1 MIKNYKIY
9 LNTFF
14 IILIIIF
21 LLNSKLLSNFVW
33 TASSLFIDF
42 KIPLEWLRCH
52 SLGVNL
58 LTLEAL
64 NCGDRNVSQFNYGQ
78 AFLHLPY
85 NDLLDNFYRNY
96 LPWILIFSF
105 IFFSVKIIQLNNFT
119 HYLLL
124 YLALLNPSTMLLLE
138 RMQIDCI
145 FYLAIIF
152 CAYNRYYI
160 LNWILGIYFA
170 LIKFY
175 PISILLTIF
184 VENKERSLKSVLYII
199 LLLSVIFFGYLL
211 INKDS
216 YWFTLNHMLPGKAGY
231 HFLYSLNSFPKIL
244 KYLFGIK
251 YQILLLIFY
260 SLFIFSVIKI
270 FKRLILNQDIYR
282 DTLYS
287 KESKLFFIS
296 GYFNLFLFILVSS
309 YAYKEIYLILSIPFI
324 LLLNFKY
331 NLKIAKFII
340 YLLIARYSYLFIYA
354 FLNVHDGINFV
365 NSVRVFSNYFIF
377 AISVKALLDFILLSI
392 LISMLA
398 IKTRLYLM
406 SIFKNK
412 KLV

>member
-1 MIKNYKIY
+1 
-9 LNTFF
+9 
-14 IILIIIF
+14 
-21 LLNSKLLSNFVW
+21 
-33 TASSLFIDF
+33 
-42 KIPLEWLRCH
+42 
-52 SLGVNL
+52 
-58 LTLEAL
+58 
-64 NCGDRNVSQFNYGQ
+64 
-78 AFLHLPY
+78 LHLPY
-85 NDLLDNFYRNY
+85 NDLLDSFYRSY

-105 IFFSVKIIQLNNFT
+105 IFFSVKIVQLNSFT

-152 CAYNRYYI
+152 CAYNRYYV
-160 LNWILGIYFA
+160 LNWLFGIYFA

-354 FLNVHDGINFV
+354 FLNVHDGITFV

-377 AISVKALLDFILLSI
+377 AISIKALLDFILLSI

>member
-14 IILIIIF
+14 LILIIVF

-33 TASSLFIDF
+33 TTSSLFIDF

-58 LTLEAL
+58 FTLEAL
-64 NCGDRNVSQFNYGQ
+64 NCGDRTVSQFNYGQ

-105 IFFSVKIIQLNNFT
+105 IFFSVKIIQLNSFT

-124 YLALLNPSTMLLLE
+124 YFALLNPSTMLLLE

-160 LNWILGIYFA
+160 FNWLLGIYFA

-175 PISILLTIF
+175 PISILFTIF
-184 VENKERSLKSVLYII
+184 VENKKRSLKSVLYII
-199 LLLSVIFFGYLL
+199 LLLSIIFFGYLL

-216 YWFTLNHMLPGKAGY
+216 YWFMLNNMLPGKAGY
-231 HFLYSLNSFPKIL
+231 HFLYSLNSLPKIL
-244 KYLFGIK
+244 KY
-251 YQILLLIFY
+251 
-260 SLFIFSVIKI
+260 
-270 FKRLILNQDIYR
+270 
-282 DTLYS
+282 
-287 KESKLFFIS
+287 
-296 GYFNLFLFILVSS
+296 
-309 YAYKEIYLILSIPFI
+309 
-324 LLLNFKY
+324 
-331 NLKIAKFII
+331 
-340 YLLIARYSYLFIYA
+340 
-354 FLNVHDGINFV
+354 
-365 NSVRVFSNYFIF
+365 VFSIICLKLR
-377 AISVKALLDFILLSI
+377 ISSLE
-392 LISMLA
+392 
-398 IKTRLYLM
+398 
-406 SIFKNK
+406 
-412 KLV
+412 KL

>member
-14 IILIIIF
+14 IILIIVF

-64 NCGDRNVSQFNYGQ
+64 NCGDRTVSQFNYGQ

-105 IFFSVKIIQLNNFT
+105 VFFSIKVIQLNSFT

-124 YLALLNPSTMLLLE
+124 YFALLNPSTMLMLE

-160 LNWILGIYFA
+160 FNWLLGIYFA

-184 VENKERSLKSVLYII
+184 VENKERSLKSIIYII
-199 LLLSVIFFGYLL
+199 LLLSIIFFGYLL

-216 YWFTLNHMLPGKAGY
+216 YLFMLNNMLPGKAGY

-244 KYLFGIK
+244 KYVVGIK
-251 YQILLLIFY
+251 YQILLLVFY
-260 SLFIFSVIKI
+260 SLFIFSVVKI
-270 FKRLILNQDIYR
+270 FKKLILNQDIYR
-282 DTLYS
+282 DTLYT

-324 LLLNFKY
+324 LILNFKY
-331 NLKIAKFII
+331 NLKIAKFIV
-340 YLLIARYSYLFIYA
+340 YLLIVRYSYLFVYA
-354 FLNVHDGINFV
+354 FLNVHDGISFV
-365 NSVRVFSNYFIF
+365 NGVRVFSNYFIF
-377 AISVKALLDFILLSI
+377 AISIKALLDFILLSI

-398 IKTRLYLM
+398 IKTKLYLM
-406 SIFKNK
+406 S
-412 KLV
+412 

>member
-1 MIKNYKIY
+1 MTLKTI
-9 LNTFF
+9 LHSF
-14 IILIIIF
+14 IILIAVIF
-21 LLNSKLLSNFVW
+21 LLQTDYLKNFIW
-33 TASSLFIDF
+33 AATDLFVDF

-58 LTLEAL
+58 LTIEAL
-64 NCGDRNVSQFNYGQ
+64 NCGDRTVSQFNYGQ

-105 IFFSVKIIQLNNFT
+105 IFFTVKIIQLNSLT

-124 YLALLNPSTMLLLE
+124 YFALLSPSTMLLLE

-160 LNWILGIYFA
+160 FNWLLGIYFA

-184 VENKERSLKSVLYII
+184 VENKERSLKSIIYII
-199 LLLSVIFFGYLL
+199 LLLSIIFFGYLL

-216 YWFTLNHMLPGKAGY
+216 YLFMLNNMLPGKAGY

-244 KYLFGIK
+244 KYVVGIK
-251 YQILLLIFY
+251 YQILLLVFY
-260 SLFIFSVIKI
+260 SLFIFSVVKI
-270 FKRLILNQDIYR
+270 FKKLTLNQDIYR
-282 DTLYS
+282 DTLYT

-324 LLLNFKY
+324 LILNFKY
-331 NLKIAKFII
+331 NLKIAKFIV
-340 YLLIARYSYLFIYA
+340 YLLIARYSYLFVYA
-354 FLNVHDGINFV
+354 FFNVNDGITYV

-377 AISVKALLDFILLSI
+377 AISIKALLDFILLSI

-398 IKTRLYLM
+398 IKTKLYLM
-406 SIFKNK
+406 SYYKNK
-412 KLV
+412 RLV